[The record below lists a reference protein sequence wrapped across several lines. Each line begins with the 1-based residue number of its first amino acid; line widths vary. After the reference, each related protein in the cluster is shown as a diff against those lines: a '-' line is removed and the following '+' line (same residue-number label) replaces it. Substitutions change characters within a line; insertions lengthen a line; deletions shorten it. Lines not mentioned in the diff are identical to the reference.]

1 MRRYGQKGV
10 SAGSDSVLVGFPVPK
25 DSVLNYCKGEMHC
38 MSSIVDAHDV
48 AMYGLTGWL
57 LRSDD
62 EDSDFGDIQA
72 LWDAYVP
79 KDDAGEAPDESVTG
93 DTDEEVAIGNIN
105 VSEMFDI
112 EMNGPERVWKREKM
126 LTMAQAA
133 TGFHLTTTPAIL
145 FMPSDVVSIQVKK
158 RYKAMQNAG
167 LLFGFSSPNYASAD
181 NNLIPSVGTGDVVRG
196 MEIMRYLSE
205 HMDKA
210 AIDFLGL
217 IEAGAES
224 PYTDILTF
232 VINLMEGINV
242 SSGTNGAFTA
252 VTFDVSM
259 KMTCGVKVPGHFQ
272 FGTLGPDMQA

>member
-1 MRRYGQKGV
+1 MYGKVREGLEALGFKRRFSCSRGWPRGSQMQRRGSLGDPSAWVSTSFAYGRVEAPKLEGNAKDGKWFEQVGEDLVSATIRLRKERKRIANLHEKVRTKGV

-158 RYKAMQNAG
+158 
-167 LLFGFSSPNYASAD
+167 
-181 NNLIPSVGTGDVVRG
+181 
-196 MEIMRYLSE
+196 
-205 HMDKA
+205 
-210 AIDFLGL
+210 
-217 IEAGAES
+217 
-224 PYTDILTF
+224 
-232 VINLMEGINV
+232 GIRPC
-242 SSGTNGAFTA
+242 
-252 VTFDVSM
+252 
-259 KMTCGVKVPGHFQ
+259 K
-272 FGTLGPDMQA
+272 MQAFVRVFITQLRVSR